1 MSIEATFCGY
11 IEKTQDTLLIF
22 EACRRGVLPRI
33 CRRLQEKERK
43 IVKSGSV
50 FVFDERESG
59 IKSTSSSGS
68 DMDSQSERNKERA
81 LVGSLTNSYKF
92 KKGGLIKKTMS
103 IMVNGISQ
111 HMISYYTKEDVLAG
125 LLKTPSSIPDL
136 AILEIAPEFLQKQ
149 NFRVPP
155 MIESTYDQDMDGMST
170 FGKQNANSSH
180 HGMVTKH
187 GIGGTVS
194 PTRLSKM
201 DYTSTSSS
209 RRIKLES
216 ENSNSSGVV
225 DGYRPQSF
233 STSSSGFPHYTHYA
247 PNNLLTNHSNPHD
260 VSPMMRG
267 DYQQFPSTSSTYS
280 SPTSTS
286 SPTSIN
292 QLSLITTTTHHSNA
306 NNSHNESSSSPSN
319 NNNINNN
326 EIIYGSTTPTATT
339 TSPTTLTPNNSNNTN
354 GNGNDSNSIH
364 QINTLSQVPFSPSS
378 STSTA
383 IVSPT
388 SGSSVSPYT
397 SSYPS
402 YYAPLIKT
410 DVYPAVSM
418 SPNNELYDNFMFK
431 QVDNWN

>member
-233 STSSSGFPHYTHYA
+233 STSSSGFPHYAHYA

-260 VSPMMRG
+260 VSPLMRG
-267 DYQQFPSTSSTYS
+267 GYITTR
-280 SPTSTS
+280 PTSYNEF
-286 SPTSIN
+286 PP
-292 QLSLITTTTHHSNA
+292 LSTTAHHHHHHQQQQQQQHFPNPRALTHHSTDY
-306 NNSHNESSSSPSN
+306 NNYYNHNTQPTTN
-319 NNNINNN
+319 C
-326 EIIYGSTTPTATT
+326 TTPTATT

-354 GNGNDSNSIH
+354 GNGNGSNSIH